1 MHEACDSEK
10 IPNLFKQVLIRPK
23 YSKLSQNEKEK
34 GKINKKKERE
44 RKRNWHMQKLIA
56 GSLLNTRKM

>member
-1 MHEACDSEK
+1 MIMHEACDSEK
-10 IPNLFKQVLIRPK
+10 IPNIFKQVLIRPK

-44 RKRNWHMQKLIA
+44 RKRN
-56 GSLLNTRKM
+56 